1 MSIIVIKDLQES
13 VDLDR
18 EAMLAITGGAR
29 SRGRLT
35 FLGRTKFP
43 GIKLLDD
50 RARRAVASTFYA
62 SSLQSSNLQK

>member
-29 SRGRLT
+29 TRGRPA
-35 FLGRTKFP
+35 FLARTKSP
-43 GIKLLDD
+43 AIKLVDD
-50 RARRAVASTFYA
+50 RARRGVASTLQGSTLQA
-62 SSLQSSNLQK
+62 SILRK